1 MTSPDPSIDGGTII
15 SLSLTMLVSFS
26 VNVMTIY
33 GVFTKKIAWIVP
45 FFILYMGFIIESFL
59 AWVWMA
65 TSIRNPD
72 ILCIKSKSLSK
83 VEGSFYLYHL
93 YALEYF

>member
-1 MTSPDPSIDGGTII
+1 MTSPDLSIDGGTII

-45 FFILYMGFIIESFL
+45 FFILYMGFIIECFL

-72 ILCIKSKSLSK
+72 ILCIII
-83 VEGSFYLYHL
+83 
-93 YALEYF
+93 